1 MISKKEFILELE
13 RIGAI
18 KFGSFILKSGLTS
31 PFYIDLRELISYPK
45 LMDQVCELIADKVK
59 NLKFDIITGI
69 PYTALPLA
77 TLVSTKLNKPLV
89 YIRKEE
95 KAYGTGKNVVG
106 SYAEDSRCL
115 VIDDLVTT
123 GLSKIETAHKYQSE
137 GIEIKDFFVIIDRSQ
152 NAVSELAEQGFK
164 LHSIITL
171 DEILSVLSQAGK
183 ITKDQV
189 HKVREFTTSIVKKEE
204 PVSENEMT
212 AKLCDLIEK
221 KESNLVL
228 SLDVDEQEMFFEIL
242 DQVAEEIVML
252 KTHVDIIKD
261 YDRFFLDKLVEYS
274 QKYEF
279 MIFEDRK
286 FADIG
291 STVRKQYNSGIY
303 HISKWA
309 EFVTVHS
316 LPGEGILQGLFESV
330 EKRSSFLLARMS
342 SKGNLITD
350 YYTRKT
356 IEMGRKYDTVVSGF
370 IGHGES
376 VDDIKRFRSLI
387 PENMLLL
394 MPGVKLEKGSDTI
407 GQQYITVEDAIGGGA
422 DCIIVGRGIYENPHP
437 KQIAKTYRK
446 KAWAIYKNNRRR

>member
-1 MISKKEFILELE
+1 MLNKEEFVLELE

-45 LMDQVCELIADKVK
+45 LMNHVCDMIADKVQD
-59 NLKFDIITGI
+59 LEFDIITGI

-106 SYAEDSRCL
+106 SYAKNNRCL

-123 GLSKIETAHKYQSE
+123 GSSKIETAQKYQSE
-137 GIEIKDFFVIIDRSQ
+137 EIEIKDFFVIIDRSQ
-152 NAVSELAEQGFK
+152 NAASELAEQGFN

-171 DEILSVLSQAGK
+171 DEILSVLSRAGK
-183 ITKDQV
+183 ITKDQA
-189 HKVREFTTSIVKKEE
+189 HKVKDFTNSIVKEKE
-204 PVSENEMT
+204 PVGDNEMT
-212 AKLCDLIEK
+212 DKLRDLIIK
-221 KESNLVL
+221 KESNLIL
-228 SLDVDEQEMFFEIL
+228 SLDVDNREEFFDIL

-252 KTHVDIIKD
+252 KTHIDIIKD
-261 YDRFFLDKLVEYS
+261 YDRSFLDKLIEYS

-291 STVRKQYNSGIY
+291 STVRKQYHSGVYRIAE
-303 HISKWA
+303 WA
-309 EFVTVHS
+309 DFVTVHS

-330 EKRSSFLLARMS
+330 DKRSSFLLARMS
-342 SKGNLITD
+342 SRGNLITD

-356 IEMGRKYDTVVSGF
+356 IEMGKKYAAVVSGF

-376 VDDIKRFRSLI
+376 VNDIKSFRALI
-387 PENMLLL
+387 PQNMLLL
-394 MPGVKLEKGSDTI
+394 MPGVKLEKGSDAI
-407 GQQYITVEDAIGGGA
+407 GQQYITVEDAISGGA
-422 DCIIVGRGIYENPHP
+422 DCIIVGRGIYQNSDP
-437 KQIAKTYRK
+437 KHLAKIYK
-446 KAWAIYKNNRRR
+446 KRAWAIYKNQRR